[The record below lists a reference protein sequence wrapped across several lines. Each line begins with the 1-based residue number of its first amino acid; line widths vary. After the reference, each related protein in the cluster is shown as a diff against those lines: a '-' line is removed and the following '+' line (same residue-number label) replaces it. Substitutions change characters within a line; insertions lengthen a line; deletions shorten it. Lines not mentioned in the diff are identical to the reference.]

1 MQKGFEFLTFI
12 FALPHDDSIVWEIRK
27 STSLLFQL
35 LKIEA
40 IQTSL
45 FVDVSDVLDI
55 VLFEMSQR
63 RSQNLPLDD
72 SLTSSSLNNL
82 LTLSRAF
89 ERLY

>member
-1 MQKGFEFLTFI
+1 MQKDFEFLTFI
-12 FALPHDDSIVWEIRK
+12 FALFHDDSIVWEIRK
-27 STSLLFQL
+27 SISSLSQL

-40 IQTSL
+40 IQISL

-63 RSQNLPLDD
+63 QSQNLPLDD
-72 SLTSSSLNNL
+72 SLTSFSLDDL